1 MGLLL
6 ILLGILLAGVLADF
20 LIEND
25 VATAA
30 TQPLTMAGTTVNLST
45 PVVAAIAFGL
55 GALAVLL
62 IVAGIRRFG
71 RKRRRGLQD
80 RIARLEEENARLAT
94 HRNLP
99 NVIRVPE
106 ADQPVWTS
114 DATPPPPVPA
124 PVDTAPTVEQPSSG
138 GSGSTRW

>member
-1 MGLLL
+1 MALLL
-6 ILLGILLAGVLADF
+6 ILLGILLAGVVADF

-25 VATAA
+25 IATAA
-30 TQPLTMAGTTVNLST
+30 TQPLTMAGTTLNLST

-99 NVIRVPE
+99 NVIRVPD
-106 ADQPVWTS
+106 ADQAVWTS
-114 DATPPPPVPA
+114 DATPPPP
-124 PVDTAPTVEQPSSG
+124 APTQPDAPATAEQPSSG
-138 GSGSTRW
+138 GAGSTRW